1 MGGILNMLK
10 SLSKSLYVTYSI
22 RFMPLKKKPL
32 LPNKTS
38 LKSHFQFMVKR
49 LIRHWTLFSM
59 SNSTQLGEEL
69 EASLHSEEDWR
80 GFLATNSAFIR

>member
-1 MGGILNMLK
+1 
-10 SLSKSLYVTYSI
+10 
-22 RFMPLKKKPL
+22 
-32 LPNKTS
+32 
-38 LKSHFQFMVKR
+38 MVKR

-80 GFLATNSAFIR
+80 GFLANNSAFIR